1 MAHPISTLKKR
12 EWNEEEKKQQS
23 MTKLTDS
30 LTENEEA
37 LQKTMVIV
45 RELHD
50 SGILEAAESMLKAKE
65 NIAEVALGQIG
76 RKEMTSLINN
86 VMAAA
91 SVLTA
96 IDPEQT
102 KKLLAGVTSGL
113 EEAKENNHQ
122 KVRMFDLMKALKDPD
137 VNRAMNFGLHFLKG
151 LGKGIKE

>member
-1 MAHPISTLKKR
+1 MARQITTFKKR
-12 EWNEEEKKQQS
+12 EWTEEERKQQS
-23 MTKLTDS
+23 LNKLTDG

-37 LQKTMVIV
+37 LQKTIAIV
-45 RELHD
+45 RELHE
-50 SGILEAAESMLKAKE
+50 SGMLEAAESMLKAKE

-91 SVLTA
+91 GILTA

-102 KKLLAGVTSGL
+102 KKLLSGVTIGL
-113 EEAKENNHQ
+113 EQAKEHQNQ
-122 KVRMFDLMKALKDPD
+122 KVGVFDLVKAMKDPD

-151 LGKGIKE
+151 VGKGLKE